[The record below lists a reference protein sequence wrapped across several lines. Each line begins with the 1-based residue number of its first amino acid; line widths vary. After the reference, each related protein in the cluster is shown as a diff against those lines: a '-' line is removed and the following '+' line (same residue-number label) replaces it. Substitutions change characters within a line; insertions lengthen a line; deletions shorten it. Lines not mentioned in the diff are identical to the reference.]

1 VSVLTDRRFRTAAVV
16 AVVVLVADQVTKAM
30 ALRWLV
36 LHEPVVLL
44 PGAALT
50 LTWNTGAAFGLL
62 AGLPAALR
70 LPLFLTVTAAAAVAL
85 VSILRGAPEG
95 SRWQSIAVGGI
106 FGGALGN
113 LVCRLRF
120 GAVVDFV
127 ELHWRDWYWPT
138 FNVADSAISIGI
150 AMILLHSLR
159 HPETDRPEVDRP
171 REDRPERDRPETRVS
186 GR

>member
-1 VSVLTDRRFRTAAVV
+1 VSLLTDRRVRTAALV
-16 AVVVLVADQVTKAM
+16 AVLVLVADQVTKAM
-30 ALRWLV
+30 ALRWLA

-62 AGLPAALR
+62 AGLPAVLR
-70 LPLFLTVTAAAAVAL
+70 LPLFLGVTLVAAVAL
-85 VSILRGAPEG
+85 LSILRGAPEDA
-95 SRWQSIAVGGI
+95 RWQSAAIGGI

-127 ELHWRDWYWPT
+127 ELHWRNWYWPT
-138 FNVADSAISIGI
+138 FNVADSAISVGI
-150 AMILLHSLR
+150 AVVLLVSLR
-159 HPETDRPEVDRP
+159 ANRPETDRPETPVS
-171 REDRPERDRPETRVS
+171 ER
-186 GR
+186 